1 MSLKCLFCRYK
12 DVCIPEQEIHLTKY
26 QQLHSDYNQLKH
38 SYTDLFDKYYDLKL
52 ENLELKTK
60 LHTTE

>member
-1 MSLKCLFCRYK
+1 MRIKCLFCRYK

-26 QQLHSDYNQLKH
+26 SQLQLDYKELSHN
-38 SYTDLFDKYYDLKL
+38 YTDLLDKYYDLKV

-60 LHTTE
+60 LHTNE